1 MRAKVYS
8 YLRFSD
14 AKQAAGASSERQR
27 AYAQEWAKQNGL
39 RLDESLSMRDEG
51 LSAFHQKHVKRG
63 ALGAFLKAIED
74 EKVPIGSVL
83 VVEGL
88 DRLSRAEPMVAQGQL
103 AQIITAGITVV
114 TAGDNKQYSRESLK
128 ANPMDLVYSLLV
140 MIRAHEESATK
151 SKRVRDAI
159 RRMCRGWMEGTY
171 RGLIRY
177 GQTPGWL
184 RVQNGKWELIPERA
198 EAYRYAVERFRSGA
212 GLGPI
217 VQELQERGLQ
227 LGTVEVRSGQML
239 RLLSHPALKGEKHLD
254 LDGETFVLEDYYPAA
269 ITKAEWDELQ
279 VLLGQRSRKQ
289 VRRSIP
295 AILTGSGVTICGYCG
310 ASKKTQ
316 TMTSRM
322 KADGTVPD
330 GNRRL
335 QCCSD
340 NSATK
345 CPIRS
350 SCSAAPIERALM
362 NFCSDMLNLQ
372 SLHSGD
378 ATAAPRAA
386 VAAAK
391 AKLKK
396 IDTQLERLT
405 EAMLDDEG
413 GSPAVFVRRAREM
426 EEQRDQLERE
436 LQTAERAL
444 ADAGRLDITGS
455 EERWRELSAGVEALD
470 TEARQQARQ
479 LIADTFDQIV
489 VYRVGIDPQ
498 TTPAGTMDVL
508 LRAKGGRA
516 RLLRIDKKGEWV
528 AGAEFTPAPLTA

>member
-1 MRAKVYS
+1 MRARVYS

-14 AKQAAGASSERQR
+14 AKQATGASSDRQR

-39 RLDESLSMRDEG
+39 TLDESLSMRDEG
-51 LSAFHQKHVKRG
+51 LSAYHQKHVKRG
-63 ALGAFLKAIED
+63 ALGAFLKAVED

-159 RRMCRGWMEGTY
+159 RRMCRGWAEGTY

-184 RVQNGKWELIPERA
+184 RVQDGKWELIPERA
-198 EAYRYAVERFRSGA
+198 EAYRYAIERFRSGV

-217 VQELQERGLQ
+217 IQELQVRGLE
-227 LGTVEVRSGQML
+227 LGTSEARSGQMS

-254 LDGETFVLEDYYPAA
+254 LDGETFVLEGYYPAVVP
-269 ITKAEWDELQ
+269 KSEWDELQ
-279 VLLGQRSRKQ
+279 VLVGQRSRKRI
-289 VRRSIP
+289 RRSIP
-295 AILTGSGVTICGYCG
+295 AILTGAGVTICGYCG

-316 TMTSRM
+316 TMTARM
-322 KADGTVPD
+322 KADGSVPD

-340 NSATK
+340 NGAIK
-345 CPIRS
+345 CPVRS

-372 SLHSGD
+372 SLYSGD

-386 VAAAK
+386 VIAARE
-391 AKLKK
+391 KLKK
-396 IDTQLERLT
+396 IDSQLDRLT
-405 EAMLDDEG
+405 QAMLDDEG
-413 GSPAVFVRRAREM
+413 SAPAVFVRRAKEM
-426 EEQRDQLERE
+426 EEQRGHLEHE

-444 ADAGRLDITGS
+444 ADAARVDITGS
-455 EERWRELSAGVEALD
+455 EDRWRELAAGVETLD
-470 TEARQQARQ
+470 TESRLRARQ

-489 VYRVGIDPQ
+489 VYRIGIDPQ

-508 LRAKGGRA
+508 LRAKGGKA
-516 RLLRIDKKGEWV
+516 RLLRIDKKGGWV
-528 AGAEFTPAPLTA
+528 AGAEFAALPA